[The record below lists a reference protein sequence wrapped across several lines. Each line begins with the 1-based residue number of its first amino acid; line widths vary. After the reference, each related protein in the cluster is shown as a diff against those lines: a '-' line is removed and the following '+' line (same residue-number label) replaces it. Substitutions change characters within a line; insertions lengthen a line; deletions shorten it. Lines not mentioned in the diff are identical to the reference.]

1 MVQRDCFSASLKN
14 PEAVFCQNRIQLT
27 KQPEEIILTKQPE
40 RGSLFSEL
48 SIVVH
53 GKRDDYKENESRPT
67 YEEDY
72 TPLRMERVS

>member
-1 MVQRDCFSASLKN
+1 MNTLKTQKLYLALKGFEGLF
-14 PEAVFCQNRIQLT
+14 PISCQNRIQLT

-53 GKRDDYKENESRPT
+53 GKSELGEY
-67 YEEDY
+67 
-72 TPLRMERVS
+72 